1 MNYIERVYRFILSF
15 SHNRLC
21 LTSGR
26 ILRIN
31 VLKSTQL
38 FMNEQTSLWQGDY
51 QSADFAELCNA
62 LYERE
67 LRLLSESPKAST
79 EAIQGRLKSLPHYIK
94 RTAYSM
100 LQVETPLELDI
111 QNASWSAKQGSK
123 IPLSGQEKESVNDWY
138 LSMKLNHGL
147 VVPIA
152 TDSAIFLDSI
162 ERIEI
167 EQQRFRTNAH
177 GWFYLSDNE
186 KNKTNQQLLKPNKKV
201 MTSACSGHCWLN
213 GHRANPV
220 IPTLR
225 ELLLSCAINWRNFKQ
240 PLAI

>member
-1 MNYIERVYRFILSF
+1 
-15 SHNRLC
+15 
-21 LTSGR
+21 
-26 ILRIN
+26 
-31 VLKSTQL
+31 
-38 FMNEQTSLWQGDY
+38 MNEQTSLWQGDY

-123 IPLSGQEKESVNDWY
+123 IPLSGQENESVNDWY

-152 TDSAIFLDSI
+152 TDSTILLDSI
-162 ERIEI
+162 ERIDI

-177 GWFYLSDNE
+177 GWFYLSDN
-186 KNKTNQQLLKPNKKV
+186 KQQQQQQRQQQQQMENSSL
-201 MTSACSGHCWLN
+201 
-213 GHRANPV
+213 
-220 IPTLR
+220 
-225 ELLLSCAINWRNFKQ
+225 
-240 PLAI
+240 